1 MNDTYR
7 SQFRLPSELADKLR
21 EAAEVS
27 GRSLNAEVVARLEAS
42 FAPPS
47 GTMSP
52 DLERVIRELES
63 LQTLGAL
70 NYRLQRAEYRAAVC
84 REERN
89 IAWSIHQDA
98 LRDGDDADKAATRK
112 TFDKASDA
120 LEQQMAEIEKLEAQ
134 IDDIHLQRQVSGM
147 KELRAV
153 EPVSSSVRS
162 G

>member
-21 EAAEVS
+21 EAAEAS

-42 FAPPS
+42 FVPPA
-47 GTMSP
+47 GTTSP

-89 IAWSIHQDA
+89 IAWSIHQGA

-112 TFDKASDA
+112 TLDKASAA

-134 IDDIHLQRQVSGM
+134 ISEIHLTRQVSGL
-147 KELRAV
+147 KELRDV
-153 EPVSSSVRS
+153 EQISSSVRS
-162 G
+162 S